1 MIMGHEV
8 IGWVGELLGD
18 VNPATMTEETARQ
31 FLAVNYPE
39 FIKPK
44 YDGAYCRQLLKTDPK
59 LLYNFNVTKMY
70 RTAKFLSECIK
81 FTLDTA
87 LRTNTIRNLTEQE
100 CAAISRMARETEVL
114 LANQRWDTVFSVR
127 SALTD
132 SHRIAVHNSNT
143 LYSKLEMLVMMI
155 GENRAREV
163 DIAQRLNLPLD
174 VPTLSTA
181 NESSYLAVRSLLV
194 NIVNTV
200 VPEFKESDPITIC
213 AEMARLVSMCLK
225 ATIRISELPLSHPT
239 IYGKRNT
246 DDDNDVHDTAALVT
260 AAYFKRMNSMDKLG
274 YPLEAIDLLVAD
286 DAYVPAIGDSS
297 HRYDEAIRYYDT
309 ITFIPDMNDK
319 YRYADLNYIHLLLLM
334 RKLTNNEEHGSAQ
347 EN

>member
-8 IGWVGELLGD
+8 IERISELLSD

-39 FIKPK
+39 FINPK
-44 YDGAYCRQLLKTDPK
+44 YNGAYCRQLLKTDPK

-70 RTAKFLSECIK
+70 RMAKFLSECIK
-81 FTLDTA
+81 FTLDSA
-87 LRTNTIRNLTEQE
+87 LRNNTIRNLTEQE
-100 CAAISRMARETEVL
+100 CAAISRMAKETEVL

-163 DIAQRLNLPLD
+163 DIAQRLNLPLG
-174 VPTLSTA
+174 VSTLSTA

-213 AEMARLVSMCLK
+213 AEMARLVAMCLK
-225 ATIRISELPLSHPT
+225 ATMRICELTLSHPA
-239 IYGKRNT
+239 IQSKRNPDE
-246 DDDNDVHDTAALVT
+246 DDDVQDTAALVT

-274 YPLEAIDLLVAD
+274 YPLEAIDLLAAD
-286 DAYVPAIGDSS
+286 DAYVPAVGDSS
-297 HRYDEAIRYYDT
+297 HRYDEAIKHYDT
-309 ITFIPDMNDK
+309 TTLSPNMSAE
-319 YRYADLNYIHLLLLM
+319 YRYADLNYIRLLLLM
-334 RKLTNNEEHGSAQ
+334 RKLTNNEEYGSAQ
-347 EN
+347 KN

>member
-8 IGWVGELLGD
+8 IERISELLSD

-39 FIKPK
+39 FINPK
-44 YDGAYCRQLLKTDPK
+44 YNGAYCRQLLKTDPK

-70 RTAKFLSECIK
+70 RMAKFLSECIK
-81 FTLDTA
+81 FTLDAA

-100 CAAISRMARETEVL
+100 CAAISRIAKETEVL

-155 GENRAREV
+155 DENRAREV
-163 DIAQRLNLPLD
+163 GIAQRLNLPLG
-174 VPTLSTA
+174 VSTPSTA

-213 AEMARLVSMCLK
+213 AEMARLVAMCLK
-225 ATIRISELPLSHPT
+225 VTIRISELTLSHPT
-239 IYGKRNT
+239 IHGKRNI
-246 DDDNDVHDTAALVT
+246 DEDGDVQDTAALVT

-274 YPLEAIDLLVAD
+274 YPLEAVDLLAAD
-286 DAYVPAIGDSS
+286 EAYVPAVGDSS
-297 HRYDEAIRYYDT
+297 HRYDEAIRHYDT
-309 ITFIPDMNDK
+309 TTLSPNMRVES
-319 YRYADLNYIHLLLLM
+319 RYADLNYIRLLLLM

>member
-1 MIMGHEV
+1 MIIGHEV

-39 FIKPK
+39 FINPK
-44 YDGAYCRQLLKTDPK
+44 YGGAYCRQLLKTDPK

-81 FTLDTA
+81 FTLDSA
-87 LRTNTIRNLTEQE
+87 LRNNAIRNLTEQE

-155 GENRAREV
+155 DENRAREV
-163 DIAQRLNLPLD
+163 DIVQRLNQPLGAS
-174 VPTLSTA
+174 TLSTA

-200 VPEFKESDPITIC
+200 VPEFKESGPITIC
-213 AEMARLVSMCLK
+213 AEMARLVAMCLK
-225 ATIRISELPLSHPT
+225 VTIRISRITPSHPT
-239 IYGKRNT
+239 IRGKRNT
-246 DDDNDVHDTAALVT
+246 DEDNDVQDTAALVT

-274 YPLEAIDLLVAD
+274 YPLEAIDLLAAD
-286 DAYVPAIGDSS
+286 DAYVPAVGDSS
-297 HRYDEAIRYYDT
+297 HRYDEAIKHYNT
-309 ITFIPDMNDK
+309 TTFGPIM
-319 YRYADLNYIHLLLLM
+319 RAESQYADLSYIRLLLLM